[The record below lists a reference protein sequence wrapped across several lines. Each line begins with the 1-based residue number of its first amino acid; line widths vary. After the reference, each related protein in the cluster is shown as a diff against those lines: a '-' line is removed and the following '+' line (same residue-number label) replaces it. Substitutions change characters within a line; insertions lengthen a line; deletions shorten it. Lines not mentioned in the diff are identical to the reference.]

1 MNSMDIRKEMNFMLG
16 YKLQDIEEMVE
27 GLLNVHESLPDSR
40 NKEEVWLAADFLI
53 GLMEEGRI

>member
-1 MNSMDIRKEMNFMLG
+1 MNIMLG
-16 YKLQDIEEMVE
+16 YKLKDVEEMVE

-53 GLMEEGRI
+53 GLMEEGHVQ